1 MSLLKNI
8 TSFFAPAYTKPSYR
22 HKLETLFK
30 NRKGPVQVQGYC
42 SLPDEDMFRYIGKL
56 SNQTWAAKVQSE
68 RKEEW
73 FTITFFGEVVEE
85 TIMMTDDPLVAKVK
99 IKTRLN
105 EEIELF
111 DLAYDGYNALFV
123 DLYEEDKLE
132 ERTCNKTYIAE
143 NGETAFRLMMV
154 LEYHEETEREIK
166 EQLQSEGKITDD
178 FDAEID
184 EHLALNNSFSCIS
197 IYAFDKKGKVYKIID
212 EETA

>member
-8 TSFFAPAYTKPSYR
+8 TSFFAPVYTKPAYR
-22 HKLETLFK
+22 HKLETLYK
-30 NRKGPVQVQGYC
+30 SRKGPVQVYGST
-42 SLPDEDMFRYIGKL
+42 SLPDEDMYPYIGKL
-56 SNQTWAAKVQSE
+56 SNQTWAAKLMSE

-73 FTITFFGEVVEE
+73 FTVSFFGEVVEE
-85 TIMMTDDPLVAKVK
+85 TIMMSDDPLVAKVK

-111 DLAYDGYNALFV
+111 DLAYDGYDALFV

-132 ERTCNKTYIAE
+132 ERACNKKYTAE
-143 NGETAFRLMMV
+143 NGEREFRLMMV
-154 LEYHEETEREIK
+154 VEYHQETEREIK

-178 FDAEID
+178 FETEID
-184 EHLALNNSFSCIS
+184 ENLALNNSFSYIA

-212 EETA
+212 QETA